1 MLIFCFAIVIG
12 GVYVCKKII
21 VNIIKE
27 IKK

>member
-1 MLIFCFAIVIG
+1 MLIFSFAIVIG
-12 GVYVCKKII
+12 GVYICKKII